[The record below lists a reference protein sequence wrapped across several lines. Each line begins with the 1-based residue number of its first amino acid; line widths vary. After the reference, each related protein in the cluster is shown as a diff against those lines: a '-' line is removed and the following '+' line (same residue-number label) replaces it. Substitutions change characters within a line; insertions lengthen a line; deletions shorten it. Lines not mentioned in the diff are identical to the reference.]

1 MNKIKAAAWGL
12 SLAWKI
18 DKKMLLSWLFL
29 SLGLAVLPAI
39 ALTYHRNITASL
51 SKFLTT
57 GLGQFSDVVPHII
70 TLGLILTISGL
81 SARLNDDFLYMR
93 MFDAYYLGL
102 EEVMM
107 DAAQN
112 ISMTELVKKEKS
124 DEYFAAISR
133 CGSLTDLM
141 SSGCA
146 LIARLVSIGALMAVA
161 FSVSKV
167 IFFAALIYVVAV
179 VFMNSVLSSKIR
191 VVWSELREHLRH
203 AEYFEHLARDGDT
216 AKEVRIYE
224 SAEKIGDSW
233 QKAHQKGEAM
243 ILRQAAGYAKL
254 RFFTS
259 TSFYVFMAIV
269 LGYGVIR
276 VAEGGMGADLLL
288 MIFTMCVSLSTAID
302 GIAKSYQR
310 MDYGIYGL
318 DIQRQFFTGTPQL
331 DPKAEEEK
339 ATEPLEDSIVF
350 QAEDL
355 SFSYREGIPV
365 LKNLSFQIKKGETVA
380 LVGANGGGK
389 TTLVKILMGLY
400 RPTGGQ
406 VKFMGRAHQ
415 DYKHGFLNSRIGVF
429 FQDFYLFHFT
439 LGENVGIGNIDHID
453 NEEMILRAMKQGGAE
468 KLLDK
473 MPKGLNNLI
482 GKQVYK
488 DGVVLSGGEGQRVAV
503 SRTHMSDKDVL
514 VFDEPASMLD
524 PIAEMEQFAHIK
536 NRIAGRTA
544 ILVSHRVGF
553 ARLADRIL
561 VLSGGELV
569 ENGNHKELLAL
580 DGVYAEFFSEQAKW
594 YDTEGML
601 EEKGVATA

>member
-1 MNKIKAAAWGL
+1 
-12 SLAWKI
+12 
-18 DKKMLLSWLFL
+18 MLLWWLFL

-39 ALTYHRNITASL
+39 ALTYHRSITASL
-51 SKFLTT
+51 SQFLTT
-57 GLGQFSDVVPHII
+57 GSGQFSDVVPSII
-70 TLGLILTISGL
+70 TLGIILTISGL

-112 ISMTELVKKEKS
+112 ISMTELAKKEKS

-141 SSGCA
+141 SSGCS
-146 LIARLVSIGALMAVA
+146 LIAKLVSIGALMVVA
-161 FSVSKV
+161 FSTSKV
-167 IFFAALIYVVAV
+167 IFFAALLYVVGV
-179 VFMNSVLSSKIR
+179 IFLNSVLSSKIR

-224 SAEKIGDSW
+224 SAERIGDSW

-243 ILRQAAGYAKL
+243 MLRQAAGYAKL

-259 TSFYVFMAIV
+259 ASFHIFMAIV
-269 LGYGVIR
+269 LGYSVLR
-276 VAEGGMGADLLL
+276 VAEGSMGADLFL
-288 MIFTMCVSLSTAID
+288 MSFTMCVSLSTAID
-302 GIAKSYQR
+302 GIARSYQR
-310 MDYGIYGL
+310 MDYGLYGL

-331 DPKAEEEK
+331 DPKAEEGK
-339 ATEPLEDSIVF
+339 AGKPLEGSVVF
-350 QAEDL
+350 EAEDL

-365 LKNLSFQIKKGETVA
+365 LKDLSFQIKKGETVA

-400 RPTGGQ
+400 RPTSGQ

-415 DYKHGFLNSRIGVF
+415 DYKHGFLSSRIGAF

-439 LGENVGIGNIDHID
+439 LGENVGIGNIEQIN
-453 NEEMILRAMKQGGAE
+453 NEEMILKAMGRGGAE
-468 KLLDK
+468 KLIAK
-473 MPKGLNNLI
+473 MPKGLDNLL

-488 DGVVLSGGEGQRVAV
+488 DGAVLSGGEGQRVAV

-524 PIAEMEQFAHIK
+524 PLAEMEQFAHIK

-569 ENGNHKELLAL
+569 ENGTHEELLAL

-594 YDTEGML
+594 YDTEGMAL
-601 EEKGVATA
+601 GESGVTA